1 MTGDQSGDCCPTCGH
16 ALPATGRCPAC
27 DAHEAGPDRSAPA
40 FGALPPM
47 RYPNSYVW
55 LVLVSSLDLILTL
68 LVLGG
73 GGGWEVNPIAAAVI
87 AETGYVGAIGFKFA
101 IVVLVIVMCEV
112 VGRQSER
119 KGRAIALV
127 AVVISA
133 LPVAYSFTL
142 LLWAGFTGGSG
153 GSGAR

>member
-1 MTGDQSGDCCPTCGH
+1 
-16 ALPATGRCPAC
+16 
-27 DAHEAGPDRSAPA
+27 
-40 FGALPPM
+40 M
-47 RYPNSYVW
+47 RYQNAYVW

-68 LVLGG
+68 LVLGVWDG
-73 GGGWEVNPIAAAVI
+73 REVNPIAAAVI

-119 KGRAIALV
+119 KGRAIALA

-133 LPVAYSFTL
+133 LPVAYSFAI
-142 LLWAGFTGGSG
+142 LLWAAFAGGADATTGGSVAG
-153 GSGAR
+153 